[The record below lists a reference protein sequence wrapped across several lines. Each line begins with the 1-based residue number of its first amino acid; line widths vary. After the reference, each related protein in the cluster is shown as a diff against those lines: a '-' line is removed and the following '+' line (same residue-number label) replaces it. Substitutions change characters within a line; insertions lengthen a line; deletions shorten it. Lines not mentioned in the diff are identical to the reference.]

1 MTPFQYARPESLDEL
16 LALLQQH
23 GPHARLLAG
32 GTDLMVRLRARR
44 DVPRIVIDL
53 KHVGALRADVT
64 STRDGISIGA
74 RTVMTDI
81 AGSALVQ
88 RYFPALVEAALVVGS
103 VQIRNRATLSGNICN
118 ASPAADTAPVLLAYE
133 ATVNLIGAAGSR
145 SITLEEFFIGPGRTA
160 MMPAEIVQ
168 SVDLPLPGPQTGTA
182 FGRLTRRRGVDLAI
196 INLCCHVKASGDVR
210 FALGAVGPRPFLV
223 RDESGI
229 LMDDSRTD
237 HERDAV
243 LERLL
248 TAAAPI
254 SDLRASDAYRSAML
268 PIFARRTLN
277 AAIDRMRRSGA

>member
-1 MTPFQYARPESLDEL
+1 MTPFQYARPGSLDEL

-133 ATVNLIGAAGSR
+133 RNR
-145 SITLEEFFIGPGRTA
+145 EP
-160 MMPAEIVQ
+160 
-168 SVDLPLPGPQTGTA
+168 DW
-182 FGRLTRRRGVDLAI
+182 
-196 INLCCHVKASGDVR
+196 SGR
-210 FALGAVGPRPFLV
+210 FA
-223 RDESGI
+223 I
-229 LMDDSRTD
+229 DS
-237 HERDAV
+237 
-243 LERLL
+243 
-248 TAAAPI
+248 
-254 SDLRASDAYRSAML
+254 
-268 PIFARRTLN
+268 AR
-277 AAIDRMRRSGA
+277 